1 AVNTENITDAT
12 IATADIALDAI
23 DNTLVADDAINTE
36 NIADGQV
43 QTTDIANLNVTTGK
57 LAADAVTNAQL
68 ADDAVNTENIADGQ
82 VQTTDIANLN
92 VTTGKLAADAVTN
105 AQLAD
110 DAVNTENIADGQVQ
124 TTDIANLNVTT
135 GKLAADAVTNAQLA
149 DDAVNTENITDG
161 TIANSDINAAA
172 AIAGTKIS
180 PNFGSQNISTSGT
193 LGAGATTVTSLKV
206 SSLGDGS
213 VSIING
219 DGTVTS
225 SDRRLK
231 ENIAL
236 LQNTLTKLDGLGGY
250 NYNYKADTDKKKQ
263 IGVIAQELEKVF
275 PELVVVDERGY
286 KMVNYQGLIPVLIQ
300 AIKEQQLEISS
311 LNQKVATQEA
321 RLSELDADN
330 KEMKSDLDLIKK
342 MLMGDK
348 TAKSEDK

>member
-1 AVNTENITDAT
+1 
-12 IATADIALDAI
+12 
-23 DNTLVADDAINTE
+23 
-36 NIADGQV
+36 
-43 QTTDIANLNVTTGK
+43 
-57 LAADAVTNAQL
+57 
-68 ADDAVNTENIADGQ
+68 
-82 VQTTDIANLN
+82 DIANLN

>member
-1 AVNTENITDAT
+1 NTENIADGQVQTADIANLNVTTGKLAADAVTNAKLADDAVNTENITDAT

-23 DNTLVADDAINTE
+23 DNTLVADDAI
-36 NIADGQV
+36 
-43 QTTDIANLNVTTGK
+43 
-57 LAADAVTNAQL
+57 
-68 ADDAVNTENIADGQ
+68 
-82 VQTTDIANLN
+82 
-92 VTTGKLAADAVTN
+92 
-105 AQLAD
+105 
-110 DAVNTENIADGQVQ
+110 NTENIADGQVQ